1 MKGETNMNLAR
12 RIAQAMELIHQ
23 HRLQDTSKNPL
34 VQEVASTEYGIMPGY
49 YTYYAMGKR
58 SMEIEVEKSG
68 PNPGV
73 VMVKLSNEE
82 EDSHII
88 VFDYDTERGS
98 NSNWLHEGA
107 WCTMVDDMISV
118 AENHLKEEL
127 QRYEH
132 AFRLPSIL
140 S

>member
-1 MKGETNMNLAR
+1 MNLAG
-12 RIAQAMELIHQ
+12 RIAQAMEIIHQ

-34 VQEVASTEYGIMPGY
+34 VNEVATTEYGVGY
-49 YTYYAMGKR
+49 YTYYEMGKR

-68 PNPGV
+68 PNPST
-73 VMVKLSNEE
+73 VMVKLANEE
-82 EDSHII
+82 SESHII
-88 VFDYDTERGS
+88 VFDYDTEQGS

-127 QRYEH
+127 QGFDH
-132 AFRLPSIL
+132 AFRLQSIL